1 MIKIGICD
9 DEKANQETIKSYL
22 KKANKDEDRE
32 IDTFD
37 DGKSLLEGHKIK
49 KYDLI
54 FMDVEM
60 PGETGIVTAQKIRE
74 IDENVVFIFISAYP
88 KYALDTYELKAFWF
102 LEKPVS
108 PEKFYH
114 VFEKVLEVIN
124 KEKIKIAFRYDNGII
139 SLNINEILYVR
150 SKFRYLE
157 VHEKNGVYEEI
168 PETLKNLEKKLKGF
182 DFVRINNNLIV
193 NMKEIIDFGTKEVE
207 LCNGEKLE
215 MSVRK
220 RKECSRALKIII
232 LPVTILGFFGAS
244 VLLKNSSLLLVAG
257 CMICLILSFF
267 YETTYLQRLF
277 FITIFIV
284 ISGVTEILTIY
295 IISGIGKIA
304 LENIQSISN
313 IYFIS
318 ALLSKLLLFCSVKV
332 IIYSIKR
339 KVSAIS
345 SKILIALIFFP
356 ISGFC
361 IIIFLTKLTLSFE
374 SYEIDLFTMAVSMLL
389 IFGNFMIFHVVESQ
403 TKIQINQQQMNF
415 MNEQLKRQ
423 KKYYEEVIETQRETR
438 KIWHDM
444 KNKWI
449 IVNGYMNNNEI
460 TLASKTIANFAGELE
475 SLSKIVDTGCL
486 ALDSVLN
493 SKIHKGEN
501 SGCQFEIQIDLPENL
516 RIDEMDLAIL
526 IGNILDNAIEGCENL
541 EKSEKKIKFEIKTRG
556 SSISIVC
563 KNTVLKNFDVAH
575 RITTKKDKVNHGFGL
590 KNIKIL
596 AEKYKGD
603 LNIKCENKA
612 FSIQVFLRNG
622 E

>member
-139 SLNINEILYVR
+139 SLNIEEVSYVR

-157 VHEKNGVYEEI
+157 IHAKNGLYEEI

-220 RKECSRALKIII
+220 RKEAIK
-232 LPVTILGFFGAS
+232 VYMDYLGR
-244 VLLKNSSLLLVAG
+244 V
-257 CMICLILSFF
+257 
-267 YETTYLQRLF
+267 
-277 FITIFIV
+277 
-284 ISGVTEILTIY
+284 GV
-295 IISGIGKIA
+295 
-304 LENIQSISN
+304 
-313 IYFIS
+313 
-318 ALLSKLLLFCSVKV
+318 
-332 IIYSIKR
+332 
-339 KVSAIS
+339 
-345 SKILIALIFFP
+345 
-356 ISGFC
+356 
-361 IIIFLTKLTLSFE
+361 
-374 SYEIDLFTMAVSMLL
+374 
-389 IFGNFMIFHVVESQ
+389 
-403 TKIQINQQQMNF
+403 
-415 MNEQLKRQ
+415 
-423 KKYYEEVIETQRETR
+423 
-438 KIWHDM
+438 
-444 KNKWI
+444 
-449 IVNGYMNNNEI
+449 
-460 TLASKTIANFAGELE
+460 
-475 SLSKIVDTGCL
+475 
-486 ALDSVLN
+486 
-493 SKIHKGEN
+493 
-501 SGCQFEIQIDLPENL
+501 
-516 RIDEMDLAIL
+516 
-526 IGNILDNAIEGCENL
+526 
-541 EKSEKKIKFEIKTRG
+541 
-556 SSISIVC
+556 
-563 KNTVLKNFDVAH
+563 
-575 RITTKKDKVNHGFGL
+575 
-590 KNIKIL
+590 
-596 AEKYKGD
+596 
-603 LNIKCENKA
+603 
-612 FSIQVFLRNG
+612 
-622 E
+622 